1 MRVFITGAT
10 GFIGSALVPELLGAG
25 HEVLGM
31 ARSDAGASELK
42 ATGAEVHRGSLE
54 DLDSLRSGAAA
65 ADAVIHLGFVH
76 DFSKFKEVCEIDRRA
91 IEALGDTLAGSG
103 RALIV
108 TSGLALLTTGRAA
121 TEDDA
126 PPPVSDAYPRASE
139 QAVALFEQRGVRA
152 MTVRLP
158 QVHDTRKQGLVSYAI
173 QAALGKGVVAY
184 IGEGRNRWAAAH
196 RLDAARLYRVVLEKG
211 VGGARYHAVA
221 EEGVSARE
229 IAETIGR
236 RLNLPAI
243 SISPEQ
249 APGHFGPL
257 AGFAALDIEGSSA
270 KTRKEL
276 GWEPTGPG
284 LLTDLKNLELVQA

>member
-25 HEVLGM
+25 HQVLGM
-31 ARSDAGASELK
+31 ARSDAGANELK
-42 ATGAEVHRGSLE
+42 AAGAEVHRGSLE
-54 DLDSLRSGAAA
+54 DLESLRSGAAA

-76 DFSKFKEVCEIDRRA
+76 DFSRFKEVCEIDRRA
-91 IEALGDTLAGSG
+91 IETLGETLAGSD
-103 RALIV
+103 RTLIA
-108 TSGLALLTTGRAA
+108 TGGLALLTKGRVA

-126 PPPVSDAYPRASE
+126 PPLVSDAYPRASE
-139 QAVALFEQRGVRA
+139 QTTALFEKRGVRA

-158 QVHDTRKQGLVSYAI
+158 QVHDTRKQGLVTYAI
-173 QAALGKGVVAY
+173 QAALAKGVVAY
-184 IGEGRNRWAAAH
+184 IGEGQNRWAAAH
-196 RLDAARLYRVVLEKG
+196 RLDAARLYRLALEKG
-211 VGGARYHAVA
+211 RNGARYHAVA
-221 EEGVSARE
+221 EEGVSARD

-249 APGHFGPL
+249 APEHFGPL
-257 AGFAALDIEGSSA
+257 AGFASLNITGSSA

-276 GWEPTGPG
+276 GWTPSGPG
-284 LLTDLKNLELVQA
+284 LLTDLENLELA

>member
-31 ARSDAGASELK
+31 ARSDVGASELK

-76 DFSKFKEVCEIDRRA
+76 DFSRFKEVCEIDRRA
-91 IEALGDTLAGSG
+91 IEVLGDTLAGSG